1 MGQGLTYITENYHN
15 MFYGFL
21 KHAANHH
28 KKLLVTGELMK
39 LYDDYAEQN
48 TSNDELRS
56 FIEKIQETV
65 SFDHTFFL
73 DIRERIASTL
83 FYRINLEEFFLEEI
97 SPKEYLA
104 NKEIC
109 ANPSINNR
117 MLNLNFKPFY
127 DKSPKVRDTKY
138 IGSGVEY
145 LNRFLSSQMFTDS
158 EKWKNLFFDFIK
170 LHKHNGEQLILNDR
184 IKDPEHLKR
193 QIDSALKRL
202 SAQAEFT
209 PYNQLKHSLQELG
222 FENGLG
228 KNAKEI
234 IKNLNV
240 LDQLLN
246 SPDHNVLMKFISSIP
261 MVFKIAIIS
270 PHGYF
275 AQEGVLGLPD
285 TGGQVV
291 YILDQVKALEK
302 AMFDSIKQSGLDV
315 MPKIVVLT
323 RLIPNAQN
331 TNCNKRLEKIYGTKN
346 SWILRVPFRDHNKKV
361 TDNWISRFEIWPY
374 LEEFAEDSYT
384 ALMAEF
390 SGRPDL
396 IIGNYSDG
404 NLVAYLL
411 SKSFKVTQCGIAHA
425 LEKSKYLYSGLY
437 WYDLEKYYHFSMQ
450 FTADLIAINSAD
462 FLITSSFQEIAGTEK
477 SIGQYESYEH
487 FTMPGLYR
495 VTNGVDPRHVKFN
508 IVSPGVN
515 ENIFFPY
522 TKKNLRIKET
532 TLALQDLL
540 FRNFNDENSIGAL
553 SNPNKI
559 PIFSMAR
566 LDRIKNITFLV
577 ECFGESEELQN
588 ISNLIIVAGKI
599 NEDLTSDNEEKE
611 QIRIMHDLINK
622 YQLHDKIRWIGK
634 LFPKDEAGEVYRII
648 ADKKGIF
655 VQPALFEGFGL
666 TVLEAMISGLPVF
679 ATKYG
684 GPLEIIQDKV
694 NGFHIDPVNKTEVL
708 NILLGFLKEAAG
720 NSKMWDSISK
730 NAIKRVNEKYNWR
743 LYTEKLLSL
752 SKLYGF
758 WKYSTNLEHKD
769 MDAYLDIIYHTLFKP
784 RAEKLF
790 EEHAVR

>member
-1 MGQGLTYITENYHN
+1 MDHGLSYITENYHN
-15 MFYGFL
+15 AFYGFL
-21 KHAANHH
+21 KQVSGNP
-28 KKLLVTGELMK
+28 KKLLVTGDLMNI
-39 LYDDYAEQN
+39 YDDFEKDN
-48 TSNDELRS
+48 SKNEELRS
-56 FIEKIQETV
+56 FVEYIQESV
-65 SFDHTFFL
+65 SFDHTIFL
-73 DIRERIASTL
+73 DIRERVASTL
-83 FYRINLEEFFLEEI
+83 FYRINLEEFYVEQIE
-97 SPKEYLA
+97 PKEYLA

-109 ANPSINNR
+109 ANPNIANR

-127 DKSPKVRDTKY
+127 DKTPKVRDTKY
-138 IGSGVEY
+138 IGSGMEY

-158 EKWKNLFFDFIK
+158 EKWKKLFFDFIR
-170 LHKHNGEQLILNDR
+170 LHKHNGELLILNDR
-184 IKDPEHLKR
+184 IKDPAHLNR
-193 QIDSALKRL
+193 QIDSAIKKL
-202 SAQAEFT
+202 SNKSPNT
-209 PYNQLKHSLQELG
+209 PYIELKHTLQELG

-234 IKNLNV
+234 KNNLNL

-246 SPDHNVLMKFISSIP
+246 TPDHNVLMKFISAIP
-261 MVFKIAIIS
+261 MIFNIAIIS

-302 AMFDSIKQSGLDV
+302 AMLDSIKHSGLDV
-315 MPKIVVLT
+315 LPKIVVLT
-323 RLIPNAQN
+323 RLIPNAQG

-346 SWILRVPFRDHNKKV
+346 SWILRVPFREHNKSV

-411 SKSFKVTQCGIAHA
+411 AKSFKVTQCGIAHA
-425 LEKSKYLYSGLY
+425 LEKSKYLFSGLY
-437 WYDLEKYYHFSMQ
+437 WYDLEKYYHFSLQ
-450 FTADLIAINSAD
+450 FTSDLIAINSAD

-495 VTNGVDPRHVKFN
+495 VVNGVDTHNVKFN

-515 ENIFFPY
+515 EKIYFPY
-522 TKKNLRIKET
+522 TKKDLRIKET
-532 TLALQDLL
+532 TISITDLL
-540 FRNFNDENSIGAL
+540 FNNIEDNDTIGTL
-553 SNPNKI
+553 SEPGKI

-566 LDRIKNITFLV
+566 LDRIKNLTSLV
-577 ECFGESEELQN
+577 ECFGESEELQKYA
-588 ISNLIIVAGKI
+588 NLIIVAGKI
-599 NEDLTSDNEEKE
+599 DETHTTDNEEKE
-611 QIRIMHDLINK
+611 QIRIMHDLINRFNI
-622 YQLHDKIRWIGK
+622 HDKIRWIGK

-648 ADKKGIF
+648 ADRKGIF

-684 GPLEIIQDKV
+684 GPLEIIQDNV
-694 NGFHIDPVNKTEVL
+694 NGFHIDPVNKTDTINRLL
-708 NILLGFLKEAAG
+708 NFIKETSD
-720 NSKMWDSISK
+720 NFKSWDTISK
-730 NAIKRVNEKYNWR
+730 NAIKRVNEKYNWK
-743 LYTEKLLSL
+743 LYSERLLSL
-752 SKLYGF
+752 AKLYGF

-769 MDAYLDIIYHTLFKP
+769 MDAYLDIIYHTLYKP
-784 RAEKLF
+784 RAEALLN
-790 EEHAVR
+790 EHRER